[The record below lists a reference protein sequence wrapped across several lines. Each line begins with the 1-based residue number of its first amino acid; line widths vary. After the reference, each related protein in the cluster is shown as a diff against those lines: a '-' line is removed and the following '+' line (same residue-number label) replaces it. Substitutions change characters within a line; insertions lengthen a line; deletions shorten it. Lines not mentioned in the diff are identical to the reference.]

1 MKSALLIFWLLLFCH
16 CIHAQTMS
24 DLADYRWKNRLIFL
38 FSSQANNPLYR
49 QQVDLL
55 RANQPGLDDRNLLIF
70 SVLSDRVVS
79 ETATKRADRATELR
93 ERYRVDEN
101 SFTFV
106 LIGKDGSEK
115 MRSDTLVTRNTLYAI
130 IDAMPMRREEMRKKN

>member
-1 MKSALLIFWLLLFCH
+1 MP
-16 CIHAQTMS
+16 
-24 DLADYRWKNRLIFL
+24 DLANYRWKNRLILL

-55 RANQPGLDDRNLLIF
+55 RADQPGLDDRNLLIF

-79 ETATKRADRATELR
+79 QKAIERADRAAELR

-115 MRSDTLVTRNTLYAI
+115 MRSDTLVTRDELHAL
-130 IDAMPMRREEMRKKN
+130 IDAMPMRREEMRKEN